1 MFSSIIDPLQ
11 PYFVMN
17 ADSYYKMMFPG
28 SSIAHF
34 YRFTCKERI
43 RLQNGAVPDG
53 TIDILFNCDPDI
65 PSAFVAG
72 TVERAGT
79 NVFLQNHTYFGVRF
93 LPGIPALLGL
103 NNPFVVEK
111 VKKYL
116 DAHLITMDPLMLH
129 QTTAA
134 FSHNMSLITPYLP
147 RTVVCCGGAEAV
159 ETLLKM
165 VRLASYRTK
174 KGRTRMLS
182 TNNAFHGK
190 TQATVNLGGKAKWR
204 MWQGPDLPG
213 YTHVPFGDWRAAEE
227 EMKKGDVIAFFCEP
241 IQGEGGINVPPED
254 YLPKMRELCTKYDV
268 YFCLDEVQ
276 AGSCRTGYLWAHQ
289 YYGDKARPDALTFA
303 KAMSDSLVPVGGV
316 LASEELYMAAYGN
329 DETAFF
335 HTATYQDNQISGIT
349 ALACLEFMIE
359 ADVPG
364 TIRKNAPYF
373 WDGLYRIQK
382 KYPNIIKDV
391 RGRGYMIGIEYG
403 QNKAGE
409 YYTVEVC
416 KHMSVVSHVSTMFTI
431 NNDAVC
437 RIYPN
442 YWATKEDFDW
452 ALKALDDACAYVT
465 ETMDK

>member
-1 MFSSIIDPLQ
+1 MTYPVFEKK
-11 PYFVMN
+11 
-17 ADSYYKMMFPG
+17 ADAKELFPG
-28 SSIAHF
+28 FITADESLSVKTPEEAQKFRELQLAHNNQYRTAAAIAIGAGDVAVKAEGS
-34 YRFTCKERI
+34 YWWDA
-43 RLQNGAVPDG
+43 NGVKHLDFIG
-53 TIDILFNCDPDI
+53 
-65 PSAFVAG
+65 SVG
-72 TVERAGT
+72 
-79 NVFLQNHTYFGVRF
+79 
-93 LPGIPALLGL
+93 PALLGL

-116 DAHLITMDPLMLH
+116 DAHLVTMDPLMLH

-147 RTVVCCGGAEAV
+147 RTVICCGGAEAN

-165 VRLASYRTK
+165 VRLAAYRNK
-174 KGRTRMLS
+174 PGKTRILA

-190 TQATVNLGGKAKWR
+190 TQATVNLGGKDKWR
-204 MWQGPDLPG
+204 MWQGDDLPG
-213 YTHVPFGDWRAAEE
+213 YDHVPYGDWQAAEE
-227 EMKKGDVIAFFCEP
+227 EFKKGDVIAFWCEP
-241 IQGEGGINVPPED
+241 IQGEGGINVPPEE

-289 YYGDKARPDALTFA
+289 YYGDKARPDALAFA
-303 KAMSDSLVPVGGV
+303 KAMSDSLIPVGGV

-335 HTATYQDNQISGIT
+335 HTATYQDNQISGIC
-349 ALACLEFMIE
+349 ALAALEFMIE

-364 TIRKNAPYF
+364 TIRKNSPYF
-373 WDGLYRIQK
+373 FEGLNK
-382 KYPNIIKDV
+382 LKEKYPTVIKDV
-391 RGRGYMIGIEYG
+391 RGRGYMVGIEYG
-403 QNKAGE
+403 QNKNGD

-416 KHMSVVSHVSTMFTI
+416 SHMSNVGHVSTMFTI

-452 ALKALDDACAYVT
+452 CLDALDKACAHVL
-465 ETMDK
+465 EVMGD

>member
-1 MFSSIIDPLQ
+1 MSYPEFERKQVASEVVKGFITADEALSVKTQADVDRARELQ
-11 PYFVMN
+11 LKHNNQYRTAAALAIGAGDVAVKAEGAYWWDINGTKHLDFIGSVG
-17 ADSYYKMMFPG
+17 PG
-28 SSIAHF
+28 
-34 YRFTCKERI
+34 
-43 RLQNGAVPDG
+43 
-53 TIDILFNCDPDI
+53 
-65 PSAFVAG
+65 
-72 TVERAGT
+72 
-79 NVFLQNHTYFGVRF
+79 
-93 LPGIPALLGL
+93 LLGL

-116 DAHLITMDPLMLH
+116 DAHLVTMDPLMLH

-134 FSHNMSLITPYLP
+134 FSHDMALITPYLP
-147 RTVVCCGGAEAV
+147 RTVICCGGAEAN

-182 TNNAFHGK
+182 TLNAFHGK
-190 TQATVNLGGKAKWR
+190 TQATVNLGGKEKWR
-204 MWQGPDLPG
+204 QWQGPDLPG
-213 YTHVPFGDWRAAEE
+213 YTHIPYGDWKAAEE

-241 IQGEGGINVPPED
+241 IQGEGGINVPPEE

-373 WDGLYRIQK
+373 WDGLRK
-382 KYPNIIKDV
+382 LKEKYPHVIKDV

-403 QNKAGE
+403 KNKNGD

-416 KHMSVVSHVSTMFTI
+416 KHMSIESHVCTMFTI

-442 YWATKEDFDW
+442 YWATTEDFDW
-452 ALKALDDACAYVT
+452 ALDALDKACAYVL
-465 ETMDK
+465 ETMGE